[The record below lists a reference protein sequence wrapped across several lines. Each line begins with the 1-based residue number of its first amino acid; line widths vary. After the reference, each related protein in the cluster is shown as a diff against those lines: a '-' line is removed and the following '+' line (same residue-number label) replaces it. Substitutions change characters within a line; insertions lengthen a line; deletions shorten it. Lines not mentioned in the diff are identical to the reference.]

1 MLVDGYVIA
10 AKSDRDQLMR
20 GSAMSIRSH
29 FIAIGTPF
37 YGNIPPRLI
46 GPLTSNGLG
55 RYSHRKESP

>member
-1 MLVDGYVIA
+1 MPVGPCSLPNRA
-10 AKSDRDQLMR
+10 RTAPEPR
-20 GSAMSIRSH
+20 
-29 FIAIGTPF
+29 IAIGTPF